1 MQLKAL
7 ATYIGLPVEEHVV
20 LQVDYNPPVG
30 DFALSLVDLELKE
43 GLSEENT
50 FKAEEDVF

>member
-20 LQVDYNPPVG
+20 LQVDDHSPVG

-50 FKAEEDVF
+50 FKAEVGVS

>member
-50 FKAEEDVF
+50 FKAEEDVS

>member
-7 ATYIGLPVEEHVV
+7 ATYIGLPVVEHVV

-50 FKAEEDVF
+50 FKAEEDIP